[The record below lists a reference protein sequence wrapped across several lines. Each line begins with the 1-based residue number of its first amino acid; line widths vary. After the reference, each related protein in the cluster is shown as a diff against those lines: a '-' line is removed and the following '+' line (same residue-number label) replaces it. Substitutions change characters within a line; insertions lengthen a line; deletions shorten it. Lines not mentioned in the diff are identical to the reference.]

1 MNQHLAGDTI
11 DPPSPAQVSSAHI
24 SSADVPPPRMP
35 SSGPA
40 AKLMRQMLA
49 NPVLAPLVF
58 RPARSRADK
67 LHPNK
72 FGPKLAEKFAD
83 GFKPARIIPALR
95 SYSGVRHRTSRTPGA
110 PLTLGRI
117 GSLEVR
123 LARTAAEVRRAQR
136 LRYEVF
142 YEEMSATPAAA
153 ARLARRD
160 FDAFDT
166 ICDHVLVLDHDAGR
180 VVFGRHEPKVVGTYR
195 LLRHDVAARH
205 GGFYTAGEF
214 DIGPMLAR
222 HPGRRFM
229 ELGRSCVLA
238 PYRGKRTV
246 ELLWAGVWAYARHH
260 GIDVMFGCA
269 SLEGVDPDALARPL
283 AFLHHYAPT
292 DAEWSAPA
300 LPGCATRMDR
310 LAKEAVD
317 VKAALSEL
325 PPLIKGYLR
334 LGAQIGE
341 GAVIDHQFGTTD
353 VFIVLPIERINPRYM
368 DHFGV
373 NAERHAA

>member
-1 MNQHLAGDTI
+1 MDQHLAGDTI
-11 DPPSPAQVSSAHI
+11 D
-24 SSADVPPPRMP
+24 VPPPAMR

-58 RPARSRADK
+58 RPNK
-67 LHPNK
+67 L
-72 FGPKLAEKFAD
+72 GPKLAGKFAD

-95 SYSGVRHRTSRTPGA
+95 SYSGVRHRESRTPGG

-160 FDAFDT
+160 FDAFDA

-180 VVFGRHEPKVVGTYR
+180 VVLGRYEPKVVGTYR
-195 LLRHDVAARH
+195 LLRHDIAARH
-205 GGFYTAGEF
+205 GGFYTADEF

-222 HPGRRFM
+222 HAGRRFM

-238 PYRGKRTV
+238 SYRTKRTV

-269 SLEGVDPDALARPL
+269 SLEGVDPEALARPL

-300 LPGCATRMDR
+300 LPGRGTRMDR
-310 LAKEAVD
+310 LAKEAID
-317 VKAALSEL
+317 VKAALHEL

-334 LGAQIGE
+334 LGAQIGQ
-341 GAVIDHQFGTTD
+341 GAVIDRQFGTTD
-353 VFIVLPIERINPRYM
+353 VFIVLPIERINPRYVE
-368 DHFGV
+368 HFGG